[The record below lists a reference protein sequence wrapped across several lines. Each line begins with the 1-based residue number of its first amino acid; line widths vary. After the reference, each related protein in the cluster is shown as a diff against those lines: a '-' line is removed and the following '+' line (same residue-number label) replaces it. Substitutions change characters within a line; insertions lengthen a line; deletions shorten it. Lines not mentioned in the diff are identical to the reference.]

1 MAISTAKVNNKQPC
15 FIMKIT
21 SGGYSSLISIS
32 RGITCFLDNQD
43 DTSGIDIYED
53 GSAMKI

>member
-1 MAISTAKVNNKQPC
+1 
-15 FIMKIT
+15 MKIT